1 MNWFVVIVVIVVL
14 LAVCMLLL
22 SALRTRVLF
31 VLAIDRGKTRVV
43 SGRPPHALLE
53 ALSDVFERAQVTRAR
68 VRVLRDG
75 ERARI
80 SATGLDDPV
89 LQRAR
94 NVLGAF
100 PAHKLMGRR

>member
-1 MNWFVVIVVIVVL
+1 MSWFVLIVVALALSL
-14 LAVCMLLL
+14 LFI

-31 VLAIDRGKTRVV
+31 VLAVDRGRTRVV
-43 SGRPPHALLE
+43 RGRAPHALL
-53 ALSDVFERAQVTRAR
+53 AGLADVFERAQVTRAR

-75 ERARI
+75 DRARI
-80 SATGLDDPV
+80 SATGLDASV

-100 PAHKLMGRR
+100 PAHKLIGNR

>member
-1 MNWFVVIVVIVVL
+1 MSLFVLIVCV
-14 LAVCMLLL
+14 AAFAGLLL
-22 SALRTRVLF
+22 SAFRSRELF
-31 VLAIDRGKTRVV
+31 VLAVDHGKTRVLR
-43 SGRPPHALLE
+43 GRAPHGLLE
-53 ALSDVFERAQVTRAR
+53 GLSDVFARAQVARAR

-80 SATGLDDPV
+80 SATGLSPDV

-100 PAHKLMGRR
+100 PVHKLLGSR

>member
-1 MNWFVVIVVIVVL
+1 MSLFVLIVLIVAFAGL
-14 LAVCMLLL
+14 LV
-22 SALRTRVLF
+22 SAFRSRELF
-31 VLAIDRGKTRVV
+31 VLAVDHGKTRVLR
-43 SGRPPHALLE
+43 GRAPQALLE
-53 ALSDVFERAQVTRAR
+53 GLSDVFERAQITRAR

-80 SATGLDDPV
+80 SATGLDPHV

-100 PAHKLMGRR
+100 PAHKLLGSR